1 MDHQNWWFFWNFW
14 NFYQFFLF
22 LTIFIKINFIKLF
35 LSPIDDEPLNLSKK
49 SVTRE
54 SDISSSLS
62 SPLLPSTKANTSVFS
77 SIWSPASL
85 VSQNEKSKEDSPYSS
100 HKFRFNSSLYSDER
114 NYLREHQEH
123 NESEKRERDGKMDL
137 ETLKK
142 NCTDIF
148 LLQNNNNNNLTFNN
162 NLHSSF
168 DANEGFGLSEKFS
181 KSRKSLPIIKPDSTH
196 ADFLVKEYRD
206 ERGKKERSFEVSS
219 N

>member
-1 MDHQNWWFFWNFW
+1 M
-14 NFYQFFLF
+14 
-22 LTIFIKINFIKLF
+22 
-35 LSPIDDEPLNLSKK
+35 
-49 SVTRE
+49 TRE

-62 SPLLPSTKANTSVFS
+62 SPLLPSTKANTSVYS

-100 HKFRFNSSLYSDER
+100 HKFRFNSSMYSDER
-114 NYLREHQEH
+114 NYLREHQEQQE
-123 NESEKRERDGKMDL
+123 NEARDGKMDL
-137 ETLKK
+137 EALKK

-148 LLQNNNNNNLTFNN
+148 LLQNNNNNLTFNK

-168 DANEGFGLSEKFS
+168 DGLTEKF

-196 ADFLVKEYRD
+196 ADFLIKEFRD
-206 ERGKKERSFEVSS
+206 ERGKKERSFEVSLKTIFF